1 MFYRAICNTGVAHLG
16 RGSINGMD
24 CAVYNASAG
33 TVNLNSNY
41 AYSPYLNS
49 SSKYAVINDGGTFNW
64 QSGTCRGN
72 VYPYFSGQVTSIR
85 ENCSYVKNTNDKF
98 TYLVEGKLLY
108 NYGKQ
113 YSIWGDHW
121 TQGTQTQ
128 DSVSS
133 TDKVSFSENCIELIA
148 PKNIVA
154 VSCPGIETDTETE
167 PATIDFSK
175 YNTLYVVVN
184 KEMTLSRIVIKGN
197 YPYKI
202 NYADD
207 KIADMGS
214 LAEVIYKDSDKVVY
228 KCNVSSISEKGHVSI
243 TAFAGDNNGL
253 KIYEVY
259 LTK

>member
-1 MFYRAICNTGVAHLG
+1 M
-16 RGSINGMD
+16 
-24 CAVYNASAG
+24 
-33 TVNLNSNY
+33 
-41 AYSPYLNS
+41 
-49 SSKYAVINDGGTFNW
+49 
-64 QSGTCRGN
+64 
-72 VYPYFSGQVTSIR
+72 TSIR
-85 ENCSYVKNTNDKF
+85 ENYSYVKHTSDKF

-121 TQGTQTQ
+121 TLGTQTQ

-133 TDKVSFSENCIELIA
+133 TDRVNFSENCIELIA

-154 VSCPGIETDTETE
+154 ATCTEE
-167 PATIDFSK
+167 IDFSK

-214 LAEVIYKDSDKVVY
+214 LAEVIYNDSDKVVY